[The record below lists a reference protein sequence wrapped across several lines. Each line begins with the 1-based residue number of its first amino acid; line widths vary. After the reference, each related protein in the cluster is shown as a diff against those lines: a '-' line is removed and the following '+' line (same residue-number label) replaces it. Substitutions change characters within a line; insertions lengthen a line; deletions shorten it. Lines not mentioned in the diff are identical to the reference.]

1 MEAFNHSSEPPSA
14 GDRDEA
20 ITRFLIEAL
29 PAAAFVIDPDGRIAA
44 LNLKAETLLGRE
56 GAALV
61 GRPAHEILD
70 GGFEGRA
77 DTAENWMIAAVLE
90 HKAAERNGRMSVR
103 RRDGSFTPVEC
114 QCVPFPTRRALGA
127 ILTCR
132 DLTPR
137 MERERDLRRL
147 AAIAEESPIAIVEL
161 NDAGNMIYANPA
173 MLCLIERFGF
183 TSEARPAVLPANIE
197 RRIAECLH
205 SESEA
210 EGIGVGLGVNF
221 FEWKFVPVDGGGF
234 VRAYGI
240 DLTARKRVELEL
252 AQAKA
257 ETEMASRTKSEF
269 LANVSH
275 EIRTPVFSIQG
286 MAELMA
292 GNAVNGEQ
300 LACAKNIQ
308 DCAESLMAVI
318 EKILE
323 IAALDAGNVKVE
335 TNVFNFRVLMGE
347 IIEPFLRPTEEKE
360 LQLTLTISDNVPVR
374 VRCDAK
380 RLGQVLHHLIG
391 NAIKFTERGK
401 IAVEVDR
408 DAIAAGRTVYEGDE
422 KVADHGNGFCL
433 FFTVRDSGI
442 GITREKQ
449 REIFERFAQAD
460 GSSTRRFGGTGLG
473 LAIARELVELMGGAM
488 GVESEPGKGSN
499 FWFHLPVGSDDEGA
513 N

>member
-20 ITRFLIEAL
+20 LTRFLIEAL

-44 LNLKAETLLGRE
+44 LNLKAETLLGRD

-70 GGFEGRA
+70 GGLEGRA
-77 DTAENWMIAAVLE
+77 VTAEHGMIAAVLE
-90 HKAAERNGRMSVR
+90 RKAAERSGRMSVR
-103 RRDGSFTPVEC
+103 CGEGSFTPVEY
-114 QCVPFPTRRALGA
+114 QCVPFPMRRGLGA

-147 AAIAEESPIAIVEL
+147 ASMAEESPIAIVEL
-161 NDAGNMIYANPA
+161 NEAGNMIYANA
-173 MLCLIERFGF
+173 TMLGLIERFGF
-183 TSEARPAVLPANIE
+183 ASDARPAVMPANIE
-197 RRIAECLH
+197 RRVAECLH
-205 SESEA
+205 SEPEA

-221 FEWKFVPVDGGGF
+221 FEWKLVAVAGEKF

-240 DLTARKRVELEL
+240 DLTARKSVEFEL

-257 ETEMASRTKSEF
+257 EAEVASQAKSEF

-286 MAELMA
+286 IAQLLSDSPL
-292 GNAVNGEQ
+292 NDEQ
-300 LACAKNIQ
+300 IKFARIIQSCAQ
-308 DCAESLMAVI
+308 SLMAVM
-318 EKILE
+318 EKILD
-323 IAALDAGNVKVE
+323 IAALGAGEVKVE
-335 TNVFNFRVLMGE
+335 TAPLDVRALMNE
-347 IIEPFLRPTEEKE
+347 ITDSFLRRAEEKG
-360 LQLTLTISDNVPVR
+360 LQLILTISDRIPAR
-374 VRCDAK
+374 IRCDGK

-391 NAIKFTERGK
+391 NAIKFTERGVVA
-401 IAVEVDR
+401 IEVDR
-408 DAIAAGRTVYEGDE
+408 DAIATRLAIQDGETQV
-422 KVADHGNGFCL
+422 DHGNAFNL
-433 FFTVRDSGI
+433 FFTVRDTGSGVP
-442 GITREKQ
+442 REK
-449 REIFERFAQAD
+449 REMIFERFAQAD
-460 GSSTRRFGGTGLG
+460 GSSTRGFGGTGLG
-473 LAIARELVELMGGAM
+473 LAIAKELVELMGGTI

-513 N
+513 S

>member
-1 MEAFNHSSEPPSA
+1 MLT
-14 GDRDEA
+14 G
-20 ITRFLIEAL
+20 FLIEAL
-29 PAAAFVIDPDGRIAA
+29 PAATFVIDPDARVAA
-44 LNLKAETLLGRE
+44 LNLKAETLLGRD
-56 GAALV
+56 GAAVV
-61 GRPAHEILD
+61 GRPVHEILD
-70 GGFEGRA
+70 GRFEGPA
-77 DTAENWMIAAVLE
+77 AAAENGMIAAVLE
-90 HKAAERNGRMSVR
+90 RKAAQRSCRMSVR
-103 RRDGSFTPVEC
+103 RGDGSFTPVEC
-114 QCVPFPTRRALGA
+114 QCVPFPTRRGLGA
-127 ILTCR
+127 ILTCH

-147 AAIAEESPIAIVEL
+147 ASIVEESPIAIVEL

-205 SESEA
+205 NESEA

-221 FEWKFVPVDGGGF
+221 FEWKLVPVEGGGF

-240 DLTARKRVELEL
+240 DLTARKRVEQEL

-257 ETEMASRTKSEF
+257 EAEVASRTKSEF
-269 LANVSH
+269 LANMSH

-292 GNAVNGEQ
+292 GSAVNGEQ

-318 EKILE
+318 EKIIE
-323 IAALDAGNVKVE
+323 IATLDAGSVMVE
-335 TNVFNFRVLMGE
+335 TKLFDFRVLMDE
-347 IIEPFLRPTEEKE
+347 IIEPFLRSAEEKG
-360 LQLTLTISDNVPVR
+360 LQLTSTISDNVPAR

-408 DAIAAGRTVYEGDE
+408 DTIAAGRTVYEGEE
-422 KVADHGNGFCL
+422 KVVDHGNGFNL
-433 FFTVRDSGI
+433 FFTVRDTGN
-442 GITREKQ
+442 GVPREK
-449 REIFERFAQAD
+449 RGIIFERFAQAD
-460 GSSTRRFGGTGLG
+460 GSSTRQFDGTGLG
-473 LAIARELVELMGGAM
+473 LAIAKEVVELMGGAI
-488 GVESEPGKGSN
+488 GVESEPGAGSN
-499 FWFHLPVGSDDEGA
+499 FWFRLPVGSDDD
-513 N
+513 